1 MYLQLQ
7 DAACINHG
15 MGYAE
20 NLCMIAQGMAFSY
33 AESRSAV
40 LFAFLNNFPWYQKRS
55 EYAFAREPHLS
66 NVGFRIFALGLE

>member
-1 MYLQLQ
+1 
-7 DAACINHG
+7 
-15 MGYAE
+15 
-20 NLCMIAQGMAFSY
+20 MIAQGMAFSY